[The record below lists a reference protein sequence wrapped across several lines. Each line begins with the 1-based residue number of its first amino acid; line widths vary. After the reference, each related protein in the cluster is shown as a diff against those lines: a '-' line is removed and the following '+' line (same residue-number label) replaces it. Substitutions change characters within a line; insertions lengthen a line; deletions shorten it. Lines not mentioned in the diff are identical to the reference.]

1 MKKEYRNVSR
11 TVSLILSIVGIIF
24 LIVQIGFGLFAAYRI
39 NGIGDQ
45 ITSQHQNVNKQIRS
59 ENEFE
64 KQLRS
69 GCLTYNQFMNLDA
82 AAMKL
87 FEKSTNGLTMW
98 CRKKKE
104 PECLTYNQFMNL
116 DAASKTLFEKST
128 NGLTMWCRKKKEP
141 ECLTYDQFVTQD
153 AESKKLF
160 EKSANGLTMCR
171 KKKDQQ
177 SANDALKSEKKP

>member
-11 TVSLILSIVGIIF
+11 TVSLVLSIVGIIF

-59 ENEFE
+59 ENESE

-82 AAMKL
+82 AAMK
-87 FEKSTNGLTMW
+87 
-98 CRKKKE
+98 
-104 PECLTYNQFMNL
+104 
-116 DAASKTLFEKST
+116 LFEKST

-171 KKKDQQ
+171 KKKDEQ